1 MTRSRET
8 KATRKGETDPLTC
21 KWPKWANINTVTDG
35 RNEAWHRPFLPWQ
48 QFQTFV
54 YFLWGSNPS
63 TNSTHSLFL
72 MLTYAIL
79 EQHIVLQLKEERNVG
94 CSRAKLSYHAQSQ
107 SKSAKKGWNT
117 SRSSNGKSTSVRPL
131 SFDPDLLNNGASGIT
146 WLAFLLQSSSSRWRN
161 CNETPPSDNKLD
173 WQILT

>member
-107 SKSAKKGWNT
+107 SKSAKKDETRVDRQMENRRPSVPSLLTPIYLTTGHRV
-117 SRSSNGKSTSVRPL
+117 SRDWHSFSNHPAVAG
-131 SFDPDLLNNGASGIT
+131 GIAMKRHLVT
-146 WLAFLLQSSSSRWRN
+146 TN
-161 CNETPPSDNKLD
+161 
-173 WQILT
+173 